1 MMRRRRIKEQIQAG
15 FDAWIL
21 KKRLKARAPIK
32 RKRAGKPR
40 NGRVVDENYMAW
52 LATRPALVSGPGRI
66 TIHHVRRFG
75 EPKNDRRTVPLP
87 SSLHSIQENARTSVE
102 ALGREGF
109 QAYHQV
115 DFEAAIVSYNEQY
128 QAL

>member
-1 MMRRRRIKEQIQAG
+1 
-15 FDAWIL
+15 
-21 KKRLKARAPIK
+21 
-32 RKRAGKPR
+32 
-40 NGRVVDENYMAW
+40 
-52 LATRPALVSGPGRI
+52 
-66 TIHHVRRFG
+66 
-75 EPKNDRRTVPLP
+75 VPLP

>member
-1 MMRRRRIKEQIQAG
+1 MDSEKAAKGARPDQAETRRQTAEWPRGRRELHGMAGHSAGAG
-15 FDAWIL
+15 F
-21 KKRLKARAPIK
+21 R
-32 RKRAGKPR
+32 
-40 NGRVVDENYMAW
+40 
-52 LATRPALVSGPGRI
+52 PGRI